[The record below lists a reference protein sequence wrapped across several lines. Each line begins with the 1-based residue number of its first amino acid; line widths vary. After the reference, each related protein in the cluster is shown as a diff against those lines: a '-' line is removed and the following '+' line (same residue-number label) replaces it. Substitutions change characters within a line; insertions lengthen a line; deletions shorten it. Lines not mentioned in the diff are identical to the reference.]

1 MRFNF
6 QLLEKAAL
14 EDILL
19 QLFKILHGNMSLIA
33 PTGGT
38 FEEDFAVWREY
49 IVPALQEERRQMV
62 LMLCGDEL
70 AGYFQYDIC
79 NDVFMMEEIQIKPEY
94 QGTGLF
100 RELYCWLGDKIPGDV
115 TYVQAYSN
123 KENLKS
129 QGILERLGLR
139 RIGESKSGNSY
150 HYMGKCRGLWDYLEK
165 TELTIEKYTK
175 DKIREVLDFERRLR
189 EEESDWGWEIDDAYI
204 RQVEDSFEDCAF
216 DGSVSLLAYS
226 DGRVVGR
233 IDSAVIASR
242 FDGSKKAYLD
252 WICVLKSYRHK
263 GVAQKLMGAL
273 RRALKEEGIDTL
285 VGLTASNG
293 EAQSFYKSVP
303 NSIMRDTGIWIDI
316 S

>member
-79 NDVFMMEEIQIKPEY
+79 NDVFMMEEIQIRPEY

-100 RELYCWLGDKIPGDV
+100 RELYRWLGDKIPGDV

-150 HYMGKCRGLWDYLEK
+150 HYMGKCRGLWDYLKK

-189 EEESDWGWEIDDAYI
+189 EEESD
-204 RQVEDSFEDCAF
+204 
-216 DGSVSLLAYS
+216 
-226 DGRVVGR
+226 
-233 IDSAVIASR
+233 
-242 FDGSKKAYLD
+242 
-252 WICVLKSYRHK
+252 
-263 GVAQKLMGAL
+263 
-273 RRALKEEGIDTL
+273 
-285 VGLTASNG
+285 
-293 EAQSFYKSVP
+293 
-303 NSIMRDTGIWIDI
+303 
-316 S
+316 

>member
-1 MRFNF
+1 MVFEFEFLNR
-6 QLLEKAAL
+6 EKINSAL
-14 EDILL
+14 PE
-19 QLFKILHGNMSLIA
+19 LFKVLHGNMSLIA

-38 FEEDFAVWREY
+38 FDEDFAIWQEY
-49 IVPALQEERRQMV
+49 IIPAVREEQRQIV
-62 LMLCGDEL
+62 LMYCGGKL
-70 AGYFQYDIC
+70 AGYFQYDTGGG
-79 NDVFMMEEIQIKPEY
+79 VFMMEEIQIKPEY

-100 RELYCWLGDKIPGDV
+100 RELYRWLGDKIPGDV
-115 TYVQAYSN
+115 TYVEAYSN

-139 RIGESKSGNSY
+139 RIGESKSGDSY
-150 HYMGKCRGLWDYLEK
+150 HYMGNCRGLWDYLEK

-204 RQVEDSFEDCAF
+204 RQVEDSFEDRAF

-252 WICVLKSYRHK
+252 WICVLKSYRHN

-293 EAQSFYKSVP
+293 EAQSFP

>member
-1 MRFNF
+1 MRFKF
-6 QLLEKAAL
+6 QLLEKEAIN
-14 EDILL
+14 DTLL

-49 IVPALQEERRQMV
+49 IVPAMKEERRQMV
-62 LMLCGDEL
+62 LMLCGGEL
-70 AGYFQYDIC
+70 AGYFQYNIHGDSL
-79 NDVFMMEEIQIKPEY
+79 MMEEIQIKPEY
-94 QGTGLF
+94 QGAGLF
-100 RELYCWLGDKIPGDV
+100 RELYRWLEDKIPGDV
-115 TYVQAYSN
+115 TYVEAYSN

-139 RIGESKSGNSY
+139 RIGESKSGDSY
-150 HYMGKCRGLWDYLEK
+150 HYMGKCLGLWDYLEK
-165 TELTIEKYTK
+165 TELMIEKYTK
-175 DKIREVLDFERRLR
+175 DKIPEVLDFERRLR

-204 RQVEDSFEDCAF
+204 RQVEGSFEDRAF
-216 DGSVSLLAYS
+216 DGSISLLAYS

-263 GVAQKLMGAL
+263 GVAQKLMSAL
-273 RRALKEEGIDTL
+273 RRALKDEGIDTL
-285 VGLTASNG
+285 VGLTAANE

-303 NSIMRDTGIWIDI
+303 GSVMRDTGIWIDI